1 MLAMARD
8 VLSALDQV
16 EVIDKILLVSS
27 EPEAGRLLRGRKL
40 EVFYSTRGEGI
51 NRELELAAV
60 YAKSQGADR
69 AMIVHSDLPLL
80 TEAALNEFVGEAP
93 HTAIRAAACKDFSG
107 TNLLLTPLPLEISL
121 KFGRNSLECFLRE
134 AAAHEKT
141 IETVQDERLGMDIDS
156 PEDFNTLLTLYGVEQ
171 PPGPETRSLLSQLA
185 GPLPQQRS
193 DTHRES
199 SQSR

>member
-80 TEAALNEFVGEAP
+80 TEAALNEFVSAAGNFAE
-93 HTAIRAAACKDFSG
+93 IR
-107 TNLLLTPLPLEISL
+107 
-121 KFGRNSLECFLRE
+121 
-134 AAAHEKT
+134 
-141 IETVQDERLGMDIDS
+141 
-156 PEDFNTLLTLYGVEQ
+156 
-171 PPGPETRSLLSQLA
+171 
-185 GPLPQQRS
+185 PQQP
-193 DTHRES
+193 
-199 SQSR
+199 